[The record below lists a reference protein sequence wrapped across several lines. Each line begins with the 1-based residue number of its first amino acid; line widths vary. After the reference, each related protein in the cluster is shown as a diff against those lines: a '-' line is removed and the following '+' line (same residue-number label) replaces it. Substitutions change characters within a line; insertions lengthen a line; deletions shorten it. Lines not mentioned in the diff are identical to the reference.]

1 MGSKNYSYDK
11 EDVAT
16 KEIVG
21 RVTKIRG
28 MTLRGPSL
36 KAIDTNQM
44 LDFVGKMQEDQKV
57 EKAIPQQRLKINNVS
72 KTICATEVKSLYS
85 NFSNEKSFWPR
96 KPIQQNFGHMVQLAM
111 KQHKV

>member
-1 MGSKNYSYDK
+1 MGSKNCSYDK

-21 RVTKIRG
+21 RFTKIRG
-28 MTLRGPSL
+28 LTLRGPSL

-57 EKAIPQQRLKINNVS
+57 EKAIPQQRLRINNVS

-85 NFSNEKSFWPR
+85 NFSNEKRYLAKKTNSTKLWPY
-96 KPIQQNFGHMVQLAM
+96 GTTSYETA
-111 KQHKV
+111 